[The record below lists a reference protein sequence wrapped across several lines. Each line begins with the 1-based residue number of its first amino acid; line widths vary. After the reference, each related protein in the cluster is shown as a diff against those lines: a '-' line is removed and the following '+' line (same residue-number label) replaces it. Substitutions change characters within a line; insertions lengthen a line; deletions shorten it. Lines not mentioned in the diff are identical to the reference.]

1 MSKGENSLELHAMV
15 VISLLEDSRSPYFGS
30 SSHLPHVSIERLVG
44 CTHAGEQPN
53 TADLVDVSGT
63 HYVAVMAKM
72 PPAAPA
78 TEWMKESLVI
88 VLWTDDIV

>member
-1 MSKGENSLELHAMV
+1 
-15 VISLLEDSRSPYFGS
+15 
-30 SSHLPHVSIERLVG
+30 VG
-44 CTHAGEQPN
+44 CAHVGEHPN
-53 TADLVDVSGT
+53 TAGIVEVSGT

-88 VLWTDDIV
+88 VVRTSDIAKATNMQARDSGIT